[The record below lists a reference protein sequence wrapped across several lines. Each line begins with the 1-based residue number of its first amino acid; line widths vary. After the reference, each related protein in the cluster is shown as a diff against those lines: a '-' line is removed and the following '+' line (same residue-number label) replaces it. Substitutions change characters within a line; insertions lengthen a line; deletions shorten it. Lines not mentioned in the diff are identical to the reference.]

1 MTKYRPFIPALFL
14 YGACLDGLPY
24 VYFQALRWIVCAF
37 GVITAL
43 ESYQNNRQWAIWLF
57 AVVAVIFNPIA
68 PFYLS
73 RGAWLPIDIGAGF
86 IFAAYGIW
94 RMRKA

>member
-1 MTKYRPFIPALFL
+1 MLKYRSFIPALVLF
-14 YGACLDGLPY
+14 GACLDGLPY

-43 ESYQNNRQWAIWLF
+43 EAYQERRQWAVWLF
-57 AVVAVIFNPIA
+57 AVIAVLFNPIA

-73 RGAWLPIDIGAGF
+73 RGTWLPLDAAAGIVF
-86 IFAAYGIW
+86 TAYGLW
-94 RMRKA
+94 RMRRS